1 MKTNKYIEMIKKSTC
16 NDEAM
21 EILRDIKKNISDK
34 EEMMSVMTETEE
46 YYFSHLKEICTDEEY
61 DSVKEFIGEYKS
73 KVQSK

>member
-1 MKTNKYIEMIKKSTC
+1 MKTNKYIEMMKKATC

-21 EILRDIKKNISDK
+21 DILRNIKKDISDK
-34 EEMMSVMTETEE
+34 NEMLCVMRDTEN

-73 KVQSK
+73 KVQS